1 MQTTTFFLLL
11 FSLFTFNTVQAQS
24 LSGLESDYSA
34 LVRQYKSISEWAE
47 NMEDFDDKIGDL
59 HRKVSSLVGDIE
71 DFEPD
76 YEEAKRHKKLLL
88 LVEDFEGFTHS
99 SPSSESLDHFNQFLK
114 KLGATVELLV
124 KKDGVNIYAVQIGY
138 FTHICAYA
146 TKKGLYRVDIEFNA
160 KQNGY
165 SFSAGRNSF
174 GLRNEIDIIDIY
186 DQREISKTISSIKV
200 ELR

>member
-146 TKKGLYRVDIEFNA
+146 TKKGFIELILSLM
-160 KQNGY
+160 QNKMAIVFPLGETLSVY
-165 SFSAGRNSF
+165 AM
-174 GLRNEIDIIDIY
+174 
-186 DQREISKTISSIKV
+186 K
-200 ELR
+200 